1 MPHAENELVKMAL
14 QESKDFS
21 KSIRQYLYNMSKE
34 RQLTDT
40 EKELYELT
48 HEIHVRTNDAL
59 LILNE
64 QVIETET
71 LHHEQIVRDNYDIL
85 HNPEVKKKYPKLY
98 TEVLEHDKISTS
110 SWYDLTEKAYV
121 EFQAYIQDKS
131 IGYVQ

>member
-1 MPHAENELVKMAL
+1 MPHAENELVKIAL

-64 QVIETET
+64 QVIETVKIAEGVPIMFVSST
-71 LHHEQIVRDNYDIL
+71 NKNVGIGLQNDNEEYSLQLAGNYYFKSGNQILDYDIVD
-85 HNPEVKKKYPKLY
+85 EW
-98 TEVLEHDKISTS
+98 D
-110 SWYDLTEKAYV
+110 
-121 EFQAYIQDKS
+121 
-131 IGYVQ
+131 

>member
-1 MPHAENELVKMAL
+1 MPHTENELVKMTL

-40 EKELYELT
+40 EKELYEST

-64 QVIETET
+64 QIIETET
-71 LHHEQIVRDNYDIL
+71 LHHEQITRDNYDIL

-110 SWYDLTEKAYV
+110 S
-121 EFQAYIQDKS
+121 
-131 IGYVQ
+131 